1 MIRDFSTPPQ
11 KEFSRELEALIK
23 PAIAYLK
30 QCRPLSVTMT
40 NALRYI
46 KYQLTQLKNDDK
58 DETVSSC
65 STNSS
70 EFYPVLY

>member
-23 PAIAYLK
+23 PAVTYLK

-46 KYQLTQLKNDDK
+46 KYQMTQLNNDDK
-58 DETVSSC
+58 DETVR
-65 STNSS
+65 
-70 EFYPVLY
+70 

>member
-11 KEFSRELEALIK
+11 KEFSRELESLIK
-23 PAIAYLK
+23 PAVTYLK

-46 KYQLTQLKNDDK
+46 KYQMTQLNNDDK
-58 DETVSSC
+58 DETVR
-65 STNSS
+65 
-70 EFYPVLY
+70 